1 MDATASEELFD
12 RLESDY
18 LSVVHELANRLQQ
31 QNALHLQHEQ
41 RFQEGSIELDRILHE
56 IAAPKHEKHQ
66 YSRATLA
73 EIILY
78 MNEESESRR
87 AQFTVSPS
95 TKAEQPDITSQRSP
109 TENTEMPL
117 SDSIAEDLYEENL
130 RLSQILLELE
140 QQLLIQEGSHTA
152 VNQQEGNPK
161 DADVAYEDTIAH
173 QQEFFDAETVKLE
186 QELLELENEIGR
198 AKNQETEYMNTN
210 ASRSKLREQ
219 ILLYEAAI
227 KEKEQYLSATSR
239 QLYEMSQSLDQ
250 VCEAEESSY
259 MLVIDLEK
267 RIEQERFIHQDL
279 EQQIRLMEK
288 QVKFDDDGSDL
299 ESFRVHSFQSQ
310 KHLLAEAE
318 SVRTLYE
325 SNSAVARRMLQ
336 QQKKSLEKENNQ
348 IVEEADRIE
357 QQLIE
362 LDQVHA
368 QEINYWKNAWV
379 QLYKELEK
387 VALTRQERTVV
398 LNHLQTIGQLI
409 AQHESR
415 KLL

>member
-1 MDATASEELFD
+1 
-12 RLESDY
+12 
-18 LSVVHELANRLQQ
+18 
-31 QNALHLQHEQ
+31 
-41 RFQEGSIELDRILHE
+41 
-56 IAAPKHEKHQ
+56 
-66 YSRATLA
+66 
-73 EIILY
+73 
-78 MNEESESRR
+78 
-87 AQFTVSPS
+87 
-95 TKAEQPDITSQRSP
+95 
-109 TENTEMPL
+109 
-117 SDSIAEDLYEENL
+117 
-130 RLSQILLELE
+130 
-140 QQLLIQEGSHTA
+140 
-152 VNQQEGNPK
+152 
-161 DADVAYEDTIAH
+161 
-173 QQEFFDAETVKLE
+173 
-186 QELLELENEIGR
+186 
-198 AKNQETEYMNTN
+198 MNTN